1 MVVVTAG
8 TLPAAESLEERL
20 LADAADGRLNRY
32 DLVSAALVASGETS
46 ETRLAEARRRYL
58 AARSAIL
65 YRVAHRPTAELPA
78 ALHAELHA
86 RILVGSYQAEASDL
100 RTALARG
107 NFNCLSALV
116 LYYDLC
122 QAVELPVEIWLAP
135 GHVHLRLASDSARA
149 IEPSARVFVGAPGR
163 GALPVAAGVVRRS
176 PISSARQ
183 LTPVQL
189 LGKFYYNRGVAAL
202 AARHYAVGLAQL
214 RTSLALDP
222 ADADAKQNLAAGL
235 NNWAIE
241 EFRARRYQEA
251 ARLIRQGLEVAP
263 TFGPLVANQRLVQSQ
278 TGVSSSQAA
287 RSPADPALLKG
298 APGRYTASP

>member
-1 MVVVTAG
+1 
-8 TLPAAESLEERL
+8 
-20 LADAADGRLNRY
+20 
-32 DLVSAALVASGETS
+32 VSAALIASGETS
-46 ETRLAEARRRYL
+46 DVRLAEARRRYL
-58 AARSAIL
+58 AVRGAIL
-65 YRVAHRPTAELPA
+65 RSVAQRPPGELPA
-78 ALHAELHA
+78 ALHAELHEK
-86 RILVGSYQAEASDL
+86 ILIGSYQAGATDL
-100 RTALARG
+100 RIALLRG
-107 NFNCLSALV
+107 DFNCLSALV

-135 GHVHLRLASDSARA
+135 GHVHLRLASDGARA

-163 GALPVAAGVVRRS
+163 GALPAAAGAVRRS
-176 PISSARQ
+176 PISAARQ

-214 RTSLALDP
+214 RTSLALDR

-263 TFGPLVANQRLVQSQ
+263 NFGPLVANQRLVQSQ
-278 TGVSSSQAA
+278 AGAPSAAAA
-287 RSPADPALLKG
+287 RFPADPPLLKVG
-298 APGRYTASP
+298 SGRYTASP